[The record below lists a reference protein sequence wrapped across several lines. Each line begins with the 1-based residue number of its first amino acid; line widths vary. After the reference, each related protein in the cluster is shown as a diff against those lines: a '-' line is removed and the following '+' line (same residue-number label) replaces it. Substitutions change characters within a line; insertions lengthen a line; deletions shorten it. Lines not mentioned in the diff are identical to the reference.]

1 MFKVQEKVEQVCV
14 SLIVFR
20 GKRNHARL
28 ESAASLKKIKLELA
42 KKISDLIMQ
51 LIIKYARLTLKHI
64 LLIVFLR

>member
-1 MFKVQEKVEQVCV
+1 MLFKVHTVRVTD
-14 SLIVFR
+14 SLQ
-20 GKRNHARL
+20 GEKRNRARL
-28 ESAASLKKIKLELA
+28 ESAGIIKKIKLELV